1 VPALPLARA
10 LLAPS
15 EAAAGGLAPET
26 LQRMWPAEAATK
38 PFIDFL
44 KGQYDHTQLSAI
56 EAAAAHLGAAP
67 ARPAPE
73 ADGRGGAAGAAGGA
87 PGAADERLPFVLI
100 QGPPGTGKT
109 HTVKG
114 ILNVWHLVLFQRYY
128 TSLVAALAADARAGA
143 AGAGLQ
149 SALERRLPN
158 LAAKPRVLVCAPSN
172 AAADELLQRVMD
184 AGFAGADGAP
194 PPAPRPPPTWA
205 HARPTPRAPF
215 EHGPARAARQ

>member
-1 VPALPLARA
+1 
-10 LLAPS
+10 
-15 EAAAGGLAPET
+15 
-26 LQRMWPAEAATK
+26 
-38 PFIDFL
+38 
-44 KGQYDHTQLSAI
+44 
-56 EAAAAHLGAAP
+56 
-67 ARPAPE
+67 
-73 ADGRGGAAGAAGGA
+73 
-87 PGAADERLPFVLI
+87 VLI

-143 AGAGLQ
+143 AGVGLQ

-194 PPAPRPPPTWA
+194 PLLVASPAPGSCQA
-205 HARPTPRAPF
+205 LAACRAVN
-215 EHGPARAARQ
+215 RAQRGLLGSDSSAMN

>member
-1 VPALPLARA
+1 MPALPLARA
-10 LLAPS
+10 LLAPG
-15 EAAAGGLAPET
+15 EAAAGGLAPEA

-67 ARPAPE
+67 ARPAS
-73 ADGRGGAAGAAGGA
+73 GAG
-87 PGAADERLPFVLI
+87 ADERLPFVLI

-143 AGAGLQ
+143 AGVGLQ

-194 PPAPRPPPTWA
+194 PPHLHPSPPWA
-205 HARPTPRAPF
+205 HA
-215 EHGPARAARQ
+215 GPDSRAAL

>member
-1 VPALPLARA
+1 MPALPLARA
-10 LLAPS
+10 LLAPG
-15 EAAAGGLAPET
+15 EAAAGGLAPEA

-67 ARPAPE
+67 ARPAS
-73 ADGRGGAAGAAGGA
+73 GAAGGA
-87 PGAADERLPFVLI
+87 PGGADERLPFVLI

-143 AGAGLQ
+143 AGVGLQ

-194 PPAPRPPPTWA
+194 PLLVASPAPGSCQA
-205 HARPTPRAPF
+205 LAACRAVN
-215 EHGPARAARQ
+215 RAQRGLLGSDSSAMN

>member
-1 VPALPLARA
+1 MPALPLARA
-10 LLAPS
+10 LLAPG
-15 EAAAGGLAPET
+15 EAAAGGLAPEA

-67 ARPAPE
+67 ARPAPGD
-73 ADGRGGAAGAAGGA
+73 DGRGGGPAGAAGGA
-87 PGAADERLPFVLI
+87 PGGADERLPFVLI

-143 AGAGLQ
+143 AGVGLQ

-194 PPAPRPPPTWA
+194 PPHLHPSPPWA
-205 HARPTPRAPF
+205 HA
-215 EHGPARAARQ
+215 GPDSRAAL